1 MNIENMMDN
10 MSQSF
15 ENILEANSDEKWWAG
30 VGTGIKTVPI
40 DPEQQ
45 ELQDELEAQAAMK
58 NDLLRELQQ
67 ADAEHAKAEA
77 ARKLKK
83 ARAAAGA
90 AVERAQ
96 QQVRGHEAAEAAAT
110 MARHRI
116 QHRARVFQAATAA
129 AELARQ
135 LPNTPKDLQ
144 IISQPNKS
152 GTEPKIATLR
162 ELAGMELGAK
172 GIGRESR
179 VEHYIRGCF
188 AIKST
193 KTESNWR
200 AENKQQNLDQMRPHN
215 KIKHGIAPEQ
225 SQQHTG
231 GANKTTRPPPERDRQ
246 VAQIRGCT
254 ANEGGQSNYGHTT
267 TSNNREYTTTIQS
280 FYIKWKQ

>member
-1 MNIENMMDN
+1 MAKKKQTKGRGGKRKNKTKANRTTVNNTANSQPSKTSVSNPTTRRRSGTWRGCIFIPSSWERKLHRQEQDAAYAEGIARLHQLTTTIENRIDDT
-10 MSQSF
+10 SKSF
-15 ENILEANSDEKWWAG
+15 AMILEANSDEEWWAG

-58 NDLLRELQQ
+58 TDLLRELQQ
-67 ADAEHAKAEA
+67 ADAKHAKAEA
-77 ARKLKK
+77 ARKLQK

-179 VEHYIRGCF
+179 VEHYIR
-188 AIKST
+188 
-193 KTESNWR
+193 
-200 AENKQQNLDQMRPHN
+200 
-215 KIKHGIAPEQ
+215 
-225 SQQHTG
+225 
-231 GANKTTRPPPERDRQ
+231 
-246 VAQIRGCT
+246 
-254 ANEGGQSNYGHTT
+254 
-267 TSNNREYTTTIQS
+267 
-280 FYIKWKQ
+280 